1 VHRLRVVLLRKTD
14 DVRLA
19 DLSTTEVDDLADL
32 EVLEIARQWRNI
44 PTLSTRT
51 R

>member
-1 VHRLRVVLLRKTD
+1 VHRLRVILLRETD

-19 DLSTTEVDDLADL
+19 DLSGTEVDDLADA
-32 EVLEIARQWRNI
+32 EILEIARQWRNI
-44 PTLSTRT
+44 PTLSVRT